1 MLADPSSVSL
11 ILPVSPDIA
20 VKVYPAAHSSLE
32 VGNGKIATHY
42 SILTYKIPWTEQTYG
57 LQSVELQRAG
67 HN

>member
-32 VGNGKIATHY
+32 VVNGKIATHY
-42 SILTYKIPWTEQTYG
+42 SILT
-57 LQSVELQRAG
+57 
-67 HN
+67 